1 MSQISALWSLEGML
15 VDKNRDGVVDGIS
28 LFIDLPEGL
37 LPEGLIDF
45 CARAGFETTALSFA
59 FFEEVGQKVTMSF
72 EQSEETT
79 TATFVDGKLVLT
91 YKNESELSSLLR
103 ELAFGEFDFTTK
115 KDERFY
121 TDVESLS
128 DIWSF
133 SGFGHHTEASPTRT
147 LSLQITVEEQ
157 MMTTLLLKE
166 LCHFAAR
173 TALHSTE
180 IQHSLTA
187 TDGAHIEFTVAS
199 GEQSVLTLE
208 EKNRIRLTGTKKDVP
223 NALRTLVESKHWSEG
238 GALGHWE
245 QQQGID
251 EQQQAPLLLE
261 ESWSDEGEI
270 ERVIRA
276 MHTTANLE
284 HADVEVYLSEP
295 REIREQLA
303 EQLKMNYP
311 EMNSIRVRSSFKTG
325 FHWIQEELITELTT
339 DIKKLVIEVQKEE
352 RVQALELPIRWIQE
366 IYPID
371 RYIEEITAI
380 RADDV
385 TFSLDSELESTYAVY
400 GMLKNNVKKLLGKL
414 QVPVSKMNY
423 VDGEHV
429 VYPSTSAVRIIRHGE
444 VIEEQIIETDRAQFY
459 RYYTEEIL
467 PKLRKSV
474 EHYNE
479 GQGHIRPLF
488 DRIELDVWMSEEEQK
503 LPVDEERISPLEA
516 LHEDLY
522 FNTLDYFAQ
531 MGIEVEGKPF
541 NAPGGIHPFMHL
553 RVGEKPEA
561 RIRIYQWDDKHTLD
575 LTTSR
580 ITFTDDGVFDQASM
594 NVGNKVIYE
603 QIERFNFPTQHI
615 HEEVNTWLKEQRAYK
630 VVYPAYSYNGHAIPV
645 IECYEP
651 TGEVFEST
659 LKMTLLKKTIFIE
672 AGHHANEISSIPAIL
687 ELVDNL
693 ALQIKDIYKKMNV
706 VVIPLANPDGYEL
719 VKELTNEH
727 PEWKHHAARYN
738 AVGLEFAHI
747 RFQKTMFG
755 EANVYPEILR
765 KWAPDIIVDDHGI
778 PAHEW
783 VQPFAGYNSPPRFPV
798 SYFLPSAKIYG
809 IGRTSPGVNHLL
821 HQQNLDK
828 IVSNVSGFIID
839 TKIALENDY
848 WQQRFIKYGN
858 QWLPEIFPIEE
869 AEGIHFYKETTV
881 TPTYKSV
888 GIMRYPEWV
897 AADVISEAADEI
909 VGGEALL
916 NCINAHKVF
925 DLAIIDILF
934 KAQVQINR
942 EGLKLSRQRPIR
954 L

>member
-45 CARAGFETTALSFA
+45 CARAGFETTALSFT
-59 FFEEVGQKVTMSF
+59 FFEEAGQKVTMSF

-79 TATFVDGKLVLT
+79 TATFLDEKLVII
-91 YKNESELSSLLR
+91 YKNEHELSSLLR
-103 ELAFGEFDFTTK
+103 ELAFGEFDLTDK
-115 KDERFY
+115 KSEHFY

-133 SGFGHHTEASPTRT
+133 SGFGHHIEASATRT
-147 LSLQITVEEQ
+147 LSLQITVEDQ

-180 IQHSLTA
+180 IQHALTGQE
-187 TDGAHIEFTVAS
+187 GAHIQFTVAS

-208 EKNRIRLTGTKKDVP
+208 EKNRVRLAGTKTDVP
-223 NALRTLVESKHWSEG
+223 KALRTLAASNHWSEG
-238 GALGHWE
+238 GAFGHWE
-245 QQQGID
+245 QHVID
-251 EQQQAPLLLE
+251 DKPQSPLLIE

-276 MHTTANLE
+276 MHSSANLE

-295 REIREQLA
+295 LEIREQLA
-303 EQLKMNYP
+303 AQLKSDYP
-311 EMNSIRVRSSFKTG
+311 AMNSIRVRSSFKTG
-325 FHWIQEELITELTT
+325 FHWIQEELISELTV
-339 DIKKLVIEVQKEE
+339 DIQELLIDVQKDE
-352 RVQALELPIRWIQE
+352 RAQALELPIRWIQE

-371 RYIEEITAI
+371 RYIEETTAL

-385 TFSLDSELESTYAVY
+385 TFTLNSELESTYAVY
-400 GMLKNNVKKLLGKL
+400 GMLQNNVKKLLGTL

-423 VDGEHV
+423 VDGKHV

-474 EHYNE
+474 ELYNE

-488 DRIELDVWMSEEEQK
+488 DRIELDVWMSESEQK
-503 LPVDEERISPLEA
+503 LPVDEERISSLEA

-531 MGIEVEGKPF
+531 MGIEIEGKPF
-541 NAPGGIHPFMHL
+541 NAPGGVHPFMHI

-561 RIRIYQWDDKHTLD
+561 RIRIYQWDDKHTVD
-575 LTTSR
+575 VTTSS
-580 ITFTDDGVFDQASM
+580 ITFTDDGAFDQASM
-594 NVGNKVIYE
+594 NVDEKVICKR
-603 QIERFNFPTQHI
+603 IERFYVPAKHI
-615 HEEVNTWLKEQRAYK
+615 HEEVNTWLNEQKAYK
-630 VVYPAYSYNGHAIPV
+630 IVYPAHSYNGHAIPV

-659 LKMTLLKKTIFIE
+659 LKMTLMKKTIFIE
-672 AGHHANEISSIPAIL
+672 AGHHANEISSIPAVL

-693 ALQIKDIYKKMNV
+693 DQQFKDIYKEMNV

-719 VKELTNEH
+719 VKELMYEH

-747 RFQKTMFG
+747 RFQKTIFG

-809 IGRTSPGVNHLL
+809 IGRTSPEVNQLL
-821 HQQNLDK
+821 HQRNLDK
-828 IVSNVSGFIID
+828 IVSNVSGFIKG
-839 TKIALENDY
+839 TKIAMENDY

-897 AADVISEAADEI
+897 AADIISEAADEI
-909 VGGEALL
+909 VNGEALL
-916 NCINAHKVF
+916 DCIHAHKVF
-925 DLAIIDILF
+925 DLAIIDTLF
-934 KAQVQINR
+934 QAQVQMER
-942 EGLKLSRQRPIR
+942 EGLKMSRQRPIQ

>member
-45 CARAGFETTALSFA
+45 CARAGFETTALSFT

-72 EQSEETT
+72 EHSEETT
-79 TATFVDGKLVLT
+79 TATFFDGKLVLT
-91 YKNESELSSLLR
+91 FKNEQELSSLLR
-103 ELAFGEFDFTTK
+103 ELAFGEFDLTDK
-115 KDERFY
+115 KNEHFY
-121 TDVESLS
+121 TDVESIS

-133 SGFGHHTEASPTRT
+133 SGFGQHTEASPTRT

-180 IQHSLTA
+180 IQHALTGQ
-187 TDGAHIEFTVAS
+187 DGAHIQFTVAS

-208 EKNRIRLTGTKKDVP
+208 EKNRIRLAGTKTDVP
-223 NALRTLVESKHWSEG
+223 NALRTLAESNHWSEG
-238 GALGHWE
+238 GAFGHWE
-245 QQQGID
+245 QHVID
-251 EQQQAPLLLE
+251 DKPQSPLLIE

-276 MHTTANLE
+276 MQSLTNLE

-303 EQLKMNYP
+303 AQLKSDYP
-311 EMNSIRVRSSFKTG
+311 AMNSIRVRSSFKTG
-325 FHWIQEELITELTT
+325 FHWIQEELISELTE
-339 DIKKLVIEVQKEE
+339 DIRELVIEVQKEE
-352 RVQALELPIRWIQE
+352 RAQALELPIRWIQE

-385 TFSLDSELESTYAVY
+385 TFSLNSELEGTYAVY
-400 GMLKNNVKKLLGKL
+400 GMLQNNVKKLLGKL

-474 EHYNE
+474 ELYNE
-479 GQGHIRPLF
+479 GQGHVRPLF

-503 LPVDEERISPLEA
+503 LPVDEERISSLEA

-522 FNTLDYFAQ
+522 FNTLDYFAK

-541 NAPGGIHPFMHL
+541 NAPGGVHPYMHV
-553 RVGEKPEA
+553 RIGEKPEA
-561 RIRIYQWDDKHTLD
+561 RIRIYQWDDKHTVD
-575 LTTSR
+575 VTTSSV
-580 ITFTDDGVFDQASM
+580 TFTADGAFDQASM
-594 NVGNKVIYE
+594 NVDNKVICKRIE
-603 QIERFNFPTQHI
+603 QFNLPTKHI
-615 HEEVNTWLKEQRAYK
+615 HEEVNMWLKEQKSYK
-630 VVYPAYSYNGHAIPV
+630 VVYPAHSYNGHAIPV

-659 LKMTLLKKTIFIE
+659 LKMTLMKKTIFIE

-693 ALQIKDIYKKMNV
+693 DLQFKDLYKEMNV

-719 VKELTNEH
+719 VKELMYEH

-755 EANVYPEILR
+755 EANVYPEIMR

-809 IGRTSPGVNHLL
+809 IGRTSPEVNHLL
-821 HQQNLDK
+821 HQRNLDK
-828 IVSNVSGFIID
+828 IVSNVSGFIKD
-839 TKIALENDY
+839 TKIAVENDY

-869 AEGIHFYKETTV
+869 AEGIHFYTETTV

-897 AADVISEAADEI
+897 AADIISEAADEI
-909 VGGEALL
+909 VNGEALL
-916 NCINAHKVF
+916 DCINAHKVF
-925 DLAIIDILF
+925 DLAIIDTLF
-934 KAQVQINR
+934 QAQVQIER
-942 EGLKLSRQRPIR
+942 AGLKMSRQRPIQ

>member
-79 TATFVDGKLVLT
+79 TATFVGGELVLT
-91 YKNESELSSLLR
+91 YKNEFELSALLR
-103 ELAFGEFDFTTK
+103 ELAFGEFDFTPK
-115 KDERFY
+115 KGEHFY

-187 TDGAHIEFTVAS
+187 QDGAHIHFTVAS

-208 EKNRIRLTGTKKDVP
+208 EKNRIRLTGTKTDVP
-223 NALRTLVESKHWSEG
+223 NALGTLAKSNHWSEG

-245 QQQGID
+245 QQQVID
-251 EQQQAPLLLE
+251 GKQQAPLLLE
-261 ESWSDEGEI
+261 EYWSDEGEI
-270 ERVIRA
+270 ERVKSA
-276 MHTTANLE
+276 MHASSNLE
-284 HADVEVYLSEP
+284 QADVEVYLSEP

-303 EQLKMNYP
+303 AQLKSNYP

-325 FHWIQEELITELTT
+325 FHWMQEELISELPTN
-339 DIKKLVIEVQKEE
+339 IQELVIEVQKEE
-352 RVQALELPIRWIQE
+352 RTHALELPIRWIQE

-371 RYIEEITAI
+371 RYIEETTAI
-380 RADDV
+380 RANNV

-400 GMLKNNVKKLLGKL
+400 GMLKNNVKELLGTL

-467 PKLRKSV
+467 PKLQKSV
-474 EHYNE
+474 ELYNE

-488 DRIELDVWMSEEEQK
+488 DRIELDIWMSESEQK
-503 LPVDEERISPLEA
+503 LPVDEERISSLEA

-541 NAPGGIHPFMHL
+541 NAPGGVHPFMHI

-561 RIRIYQWDDKHTLD
+561 RIRIYQWDDKHTED
-575 LTTSR
+575 ISTSK

-594 NVGNKVIYE
+594 NVGNKVIYQ
-603 QIERFNFPTQHI
+603 QIEQFNFPTQHI

-630 VVYPAYSYNGHAIPV
+630 VVYPAHSYNGHAIPV

-687 ELVDNL
+687 ELVDSL
-693 ALQIKDIYKKMNV
+693 ALQFKDIYKEMNV

-828 IVSNVSGFIID
+828 IVGNVSGFIID

>member
-15 VDKNRDGVVDGIS
+15 VDKNRDGVVDGVS

-45 CARAGFETTALSFA
+45 CARAGFETTALSFT
-59 FFEEVGQKVTMSF
+59 FFEEAGQKVTMSF
-72 EQSEETT
+72 VHSEETT
-79 TATFVDGKLVLT
+79 TATFLDGKLVLT
-91 YKNESELSSLLR
+91 YKNEHELSSLLR
-103 ELAFGEFDFTTK
+103 ELAFGEFDLTDK
-115 KDERFY
+115 KVGCFY

-133 SGFGHHTEASPTRT
+133 SGFGQHTEASPTRT

-166 LCHFAAR
+166 LCNFAAR

-180 IQHSLTA
+180 IQHALTGQDA
-187 TDGAHIEFTVAS
+187 AHIQFMVES

-208 EKNRIRLTGTKKDVP
+208 EKNRIRLAGTKTDVP
-223 NALRTLVESKHWSEG
+223 NALRTLAESNHWSEG
-238 GALGHWE
+238 GAFGHWE
-245 QQQGID
+245 QHVID
-251 EQQQAPLLLE
+251 DKPESPLLIE
-261 ESWSDEGEI
+261 ENWSDEGEI

-276 MHTTANLE
+276 MHSSANLE

-303 EQLKMNYP
+303 VQLKSDYP
-311 EMNSIRVRSSFKTG
+311 AMNSIRVRSSFKTG
-325 FHWIQEELITELTT
+325 FHWIQEELVSKLTE
-339 DIKKLVIEVQKEE
+339 DIRELVIEVQKEE
-352 RVQALELPIRWIQE
+352 RAQALELPIRWIQE

-371 RYIEEITAI
+371 RYIEETSAL
-380 RADDV
+380 RAEDV
-385 TFSLDSELESTYAVY
+385 TFTLKNELESTYAVY
-400 GMLKNNVKKLLGKL
+400 GKLQNNVKKLLGKL

-474 EHYNE
+474 ELYNE

-503 LPVDEERISPLEA
+503 LPVDEERISSLEA

-541 NAPGGIHPFMHL
+541 NAPGGIHPYMHV

-561 RIRIYQWDDKHTLD
+561 RIRIYQWNDKHTVD
-575 LTTSR
+575 VTTSSV
-580 ITFTDDGVFDQASM
+580 TFTEDGAFDLASM
-594 NVGNKVIYE
+594 NMDNKVICKR
-603 QIERFNFPTQHI
+603 IERFNFPTKHI
-615 HEEVNTWLKEQRAYK
+615 HEEVNMWLNEQKSYK
-630 VVYPAYSYNGHAIPV
+630 IVYPAHSYNGHAIPV

-651 TGEVFEST
+651 TGELFEST
-659 LKMTLLKKTIFIE
+659 LKMTLMKKTIFIE
-672 AGHHANEISSIPAIL
+672 AGHHANEISSIPAVL

-693 ALQIKDIYKKMNV
+693 DLQFKDFYKEMNV
-706 VVIPLANPDGYEL
+706 VVIPLANPDGYKL
-719 VKELTNEH
+719 VKELMYEH
-727 PEWKHHAARYN
+727 PKWKHHAARYN

-809 IGRTSPGVNHLL
+809 IGRTSPEVNQLL
-821 HQQNLDK
+821 HQCNLEK
-828 IVSNVSGFIID
+828 IVSNVSGLIKD
-839 TKIALENDY
+839 TKIAVENDY

-869 AEGIHFYKETTV
+869 VEGIHFYTETTV

-897 AADVISEAADEI
+897 AADIISEAADEI
-909 VGGEALL
+909 VNGEALL
-916 NCINAHKVF
+916 DCINAHKVF
-925 DLAIIDILF
+925 DLAIIDTLF
-934 KAQVQINR
+934 QAQIQIER
-942 EGLKLSRQRPIR
+942 AGLKMSRQRPIQ